1 MGPDFK
7 LKNGPKIHWF
17 LELGGVSYG
26 VGIVAI
32 WWKSGATSVSPLSF
46 IHWTH
51 TLVEIPWVCSFVV
64 NQYDCLVMECF

>member
-1 MGPDFK
+1 MEWALLRF
-7 LKNGPKIHWF
+7 
-17 LELGGVSYG
+17 GG
-26 VGIVAI
+26 
-32 WWKSGATSVSPLSF
+32 SGATSVSPLSF